1 MIGELEVAAREVY
14 LRHMASGAI
23 FLTNLTR
30 PGRWRVVTLLAFC
43 VIVGGAFHNVLMGIV
58 APHAT
63 DAFVPDGCVIALAGG
78 ETVGLEANVVD
89 VVRAVCLNVLP
100 GPVACP
106 AEVGE
111 LFVA

>member
-1 MIGELEVAAREVY
+1 M
-14 LRHMASGAI
+14 
-23 FLTNLTR
+23 
-30 PGRWRVVTLLAFC
+30 TLLAFC
-43 VIVGGAFHNVLMGIV
+43 VIVGGAFHKALMRIV

-63 DAFVPDGCVIALAGG
+63 DAFVPDGCVVALACG

-89 VVRAVCLNVLP
+89 VVRTVCLNVLP

-111 LFVA
+111 FVIT